1 MMNKFISFLFLVIL
15 LIIQIQTQTSCANII
30 PPTGG
35 PRDSLPPVLVS
46 AVPKDSTTNFHS
58 KTIVLTFDEY
68 VHLSDKINDE
78 FIVSPNPE
86 NLPFPE
92 NKLRTVTI
100 KLKDSLKPN
109 TTYSLD
115 FGNAIQDVNENNP
128 IRNFVYVFSTGSTI
142 DEGTISGNVAI
153 AETGAADST
162 LIVVLHQNLNDTAVK
177 KLRPDYYTRLDSSGN
192 FHFKFL
198 PHKTFNIY
206 VLPNDYTKRYDD
218 STKMFAFYNS
228 PVNVDSNNQQ
238 IKLYAYQQDKPK
250 EKNTA
255 SSVAAASTKKK
266 DEKEE
271 DKRLKVTTN
280 LESNKQDI
288 LSDLELTF
296 NRNVKQFDSSK
307 ILLADTNFHAVTGY
321 TIRRDTSL
329 TKFFLHYNWQEN
341 EPFKLVLQKE
351 AFADSAGNTLAKNDT
366 ISFST
371 KRESDYGSVRL
382 HFNGLNLT
390 RNPVLQLVENDK
402 IVKSVPLASI
412 EWYEKLF
419 EPGDYELRIL
429 FDDNKNGIWD
439 PGSFDEK
446 KQPETVHRIPRK
458 LTIKPN
464 WDNEVDINL

>member
-1 MMNKFISFLFLVIL
+1 MNKFIGFLFLIIL
-15 LIIQIQTQTSCANII
+15 LIIQIQVQTSCANII

-35 PRDSLPPVLVS
+35 PRDSLPPVLVN
-46 AVPKDSTTNFHS
+46 AVPKDSTTSFHS

-68 VHLSDKINDE
+68 VHLSDKVNEE

-86 NLPFPE
+86 SLPFPE

-115 FGNAIQDVNENNP
+115 FGNSIQDVNENNP
-128 IRNFVYVFSTGSTI
+128 VKNFVYVFSTGSSI
-142 DEGTISGNVAI
+142 DVGTISGNVTL
-153 AETGAADST
+153 AETGVADST
-162 LIVVLHQNLNDTAVK
+162 LIVVLHENLNDSAVK

-192 FHFKFL
+192 FRFRFL

-228 PVNVDSNNQQ
+228 AVNVDSNNERV
-238 IKLYAYQQDKPK
+238 KLYAYQQEKPQD
-250 EKNTA
+250 KNTA
-255 SSVAAASTKKK
+255 TQTAAPPSKKG
-266 DEKEE
+266 EKEE
-271 DKRLKVTTN
+271 DKRLKVSTG
-280 LESNKQDI
+280 LESSKQDI

-307 ILLADTNFHAVTGY
+307 VVLSDTNFQAVSGF

-329 TKFFLHYNWQEN
+329 TKFFIHYNWLEN
-341 EPFKLVLQKE
+341 ESFKLVLQKE
-351 AFADSAGNTLAKNDT
+351 AFADSAGNTLGKNDT

-382 HFNGLNLT
+382 HFNGLDLAK
-390 RNPVLQLVENDK
+390 NPVLQLVQNDK
-402 IVKSVPLASI
+402 VTKSVPLASI

-419 EPGDYELRIL
+419 QPGDYELRIL

-439 PGSFDEK
+439 PGNFDEK
-446 KQPETVHRIPRK
+446 KQPETVQRIPRK